1 MPLPAPYAPP
11 WKRLGEDGVALLAWL
26 GLKAR
31 ELWRRNGDGT
41 LPMPSFWPRRWQRL
55 FWPLVLALMVVIVLA
70 LGRAWWAG
78 AVRNGRGPEPPTAQP
93 NLPFAEGAAGPPL
106 NRSTEGEGDVSLATP
121 PGGGTSR
128 PPRATSSRSEQRRG
142 KASTL
147 KRNTAEASDKPP
159 ARPLAEATG
168 EPPRGSLAQSTGEP
182 SASPGAEATGE
193 PSAGPRAEAT
203 GEPPWGSL
211 AQSTGEPSAG
221 PRAEAT
227 AQASGGPATAPA
239 DGGAEE
245 AKPQTEAERLR
256 VLWNAEDRDAP
267 ITDFSPQPATD
278 TLSLQLNAS
287 FLALPPTQ
295 RQRQAERWRQ
305 RASEQGYSHLHLLDG
320 EGRLVGRD
328 ALVGG
333 GMILLE
339 PAAAA
344 RLGD

>member
-70 LGRAWWAG
+70 LTA
-78 AVRNGRGPEPPTAQP
+78 PPH
-93 NLPFAEGAAGPPL
+93 LPFAEGAAGPPL
-106 NRSTEGEGDVSLATP
+106 NRSMEGEGDVSLATP

-168 EPPRGSLAQSTGEP
+168 EPPWGSLAQSTGEP
-182 SASPGAEATGE
+182 SA
-193 PSAGPRAEAT
+193 GPRAEAA

-245 AKPQTEAERLR
+245 AKPHTEAERLR
-256 VLWNAEDRDAP
+256 VLWTAEDRDAP
-267 ITDFSPQPATD
+267 ITNFSPQPATD

-287 FLALPPTQ
+287 FLALPPAQ

>member
-70 LGRAWWAG
+70 L
-78 AVRNGRGPEPPTAQP
+78 TAPP

-128 PPRATSSRSEQRRG
+128 PPRATSSRSEQRPG
-142 KASTL
+142 KTSTL

-159 ARPLAEATG
+159 ARPL
-168 EPPRGSLAQSTGEP
+168 
-182 SASPGAEATGE
+182 
-193 PSAGPRAEAT
+193 AEAT

-267 ITDFSPQPATD
+267 ITNFSSQPATD

-287 FLALPPTQ
+287 FLALPPAQ